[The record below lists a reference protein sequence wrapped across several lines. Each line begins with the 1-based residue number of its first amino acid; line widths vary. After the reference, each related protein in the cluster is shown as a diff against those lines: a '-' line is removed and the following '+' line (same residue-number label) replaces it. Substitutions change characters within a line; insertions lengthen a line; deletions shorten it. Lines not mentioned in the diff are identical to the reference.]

1 MMCIGMLPG
10 TAFAADG
17 STEVAGVETSDGKF
31 LIPMMKA
38 GRSYGDKPAASVAD
52 LAYPFDAF
60 GNWDS
65 YTAYAGISKQAETF
79 ISYAQ
84 AMEGAM
90 AEQDRML
97 KRVRELLAQAANG
110 TNTEADIDAEFA
122 EINQLRQEWARLC
135 DDTYGECPEEGTG
148 WYGLCG
154 GSVEFGL
161 PWAVS
166 GDGPL
171 LRLEL
176 PDMREMFT
184 EQVVSEMRS
193 DMEHGLEIVG
203 SIETELVE
211 CRAVMGAK
219 LNMAD
224 CLYGFAKAASENQ
237 ASNRFGTGPFDTL
250 GPDTYDFPDTDPERI
265 FMSSMANAIDLIA
278 FVQLAEGSLASIHSI
293 EQRIKELQVKMLNG
307 DDATEME
314 GARAEIVELNR
325 CIRYVMNAVSYD
337 GFHFLS
343 EPGKTV
349 TCPLGWKDLCHHEI
363 KLRYDQ
369 TWTLGDDPSL
379 EEINVAINS
388 VSLVDDDG
396 AGHGIEA
403 NGMPVRLVSQSN
415 EVMLGYSAM
424 DAAEFEALI
433 GGAGGDGL
441 PRFAGA
447 ENVDVKAIEESGVFP
462 DLDNTSENT
471 QDAESNIRDTDVA
484 TDIVGDNA
492 RGMVIQQNMRPGFSY
507 SDPFLRTASVY
518 NYGFDIAKLDESG
531 KLLQGGTFDVR
542 TGPEDGASA
551 MEFVPV
557 EWMDGSN
564 NEAVFPEGPVYR
576 IAVDGDDPEVR
587 TAEIEAGKAIVVGLD
602 SGTYYVAEKKA
613 PSGYLRDAEPHSVRL
628 LSLSDFMAGLRADYA
643 EEMVEFSKDNILAQ
657 VGQAMLG
664 QANQVPDGTYTVVYK
679 AVDGSRTEGL
689 ATNADLPWTEL
700 CRDEDVAFLDEVS
713 WGGVKERH
721 GLEDPAPYVL
731 DGETYTWQGTWK
743 SSWNDGLTVRTYEA
757 VYGTGPVSAKNLERL
772 SSGYRVNRAGDDA
785 AGLAISEKMR
795 SQINGKRQAWCNM
808 IPIQVDGGGIYD
820 LSDLGI
826 KEKVFSGMALF
837 DKTDDG
843 EYKYGNTSLTL
854 QVGAN
859 VDQKLQGTPEAP
871 LKGGLP
877 VTNLPGL
884 ELPKTGGAGTVPY
897 IIFGS
902 MMVLLSG
909 LLLADRKRHRYCPSM

>member
-1 MMCIGMLPG
+1 MLGRITPDYSTLKVYKDG
-10 TAFAADG
+10 KELVADEDYRLYISGFHMYSDDHDPAHAADISSLMALRDRIQHTWWPYYTFG
-17 STEVAGVETSDGKF
+17 LIFSNDLMPTVST
-31 LIPMMKA
+31 
-38 GRSYGDKPAASVAD
+38 
-52 LAYPFDAF
+52 
-60 GNWDS
+60 
-65 YTAYAGISKQAETF
+65 
-79 ISYAQ
+79 
-84 AMEGAM
+84 
-90 AEQDRML
+90 
-97 KRVRELLAQAANG
+97 LAQA
-110 TNTEADIDAEFA
+110 
-122 EINQLRQEWARLC
+122 NQTPQSILQLLR
-135 DDTYGECPEEGTG
+135 
-148 WYGLCG
+148 
-154 GSVEFGL
+154 
-161 PWAVS
+161 S
-166 GDGPL
+166 GDGQI
-171 LRLEL
+171 R
-176 PDMREMFT
+176 
-184 EQVVSEMRS
+184 
-193 DMEHGLEIVG
+193 GLEQAAGNATGDGSQYGPDSIV
-203 SIETELVE
+203 ITYK
-211 CRAVMGAK
+211 AK
-219 LNMAD
+219 L
-224 CLYGFAKAASENQ
+224 
-237 ASNRFGTGPFDTL
+237 DT
-250 GPDTYDFPDTDPERI
+250 
-265 FMSSMANAIDLIA
+265 NA
-278 FVQLAEGSLASIHSI
+278 F
-293 EQRIKELQVKMLNG
+293 
-307 DDATEME
+307 
-314 GARAEIVELNR
+314 
-325 CIRYVMNAVSYD
+325 
-337 GFHFLS
+337 
-343 EPGKTV
+343 
-349 TCPLGWKDLCHHEI
+349 
-363 KLRYDQ
+363 
-369 TWTLGDDPSL
+369 
-379 EEINVAINS
+379 
-388 VSLVDDDG
+388 LVDDDG

-462 DLDNTSENT
+462 GLDNTSENT

-657 VGQAMLG
+657 AGQAMLG

-859 VDQKLQGTPEAP
+859 VDQKLQGTLEAP

-909 LLLADRKRHRYCPSM
+909 LLLADRKRHR